1 MKNDKSLLRV
11 NEFAAL
17 LDVTPACVRRWL
29 LSDLW
34 SPAFARRGPR
44 GDELDLAAGAESE
57 IQPIIEDGLA
67 KWRAAKAQ
75 ANPHGHVT
83 IADDADM
90 RRCISEY
97 ERAKRGLPLEAGKQH
112 SSAVEWNVF
121 TYLDAQQS
129 QIIQPPWKI
138 RGLVVE
144 GGASQVSAHPHGMKS
159 LSWLNAAL
167 ESVTL
172 HTVWRH
178 FDASNVQRVLY
189 IESEDPQWLVEQ
201 RIRGI
206 AKGLGLDP
214 NADQPGFHYICPGP
228 FDLVREEELL
238 RELFAK
244 YQPDY
249 VVLSTLQNLLAG
261 RDWISQKE
269 MQPVNALIVRLSR
282 ACPLVVLTHSP
293 WDSEKRRAA
302 GTITQFANFAVTM
315 HYQKVMPGRDTKAG
329 IAKKHRSKSKSD
341 EAKSEP
347 PQVDPNDPRLV
358 SEILDVNLDG
368 DAYASYQKR
377 GGDTI
382 HIVVDSKMGTTVG
395 DFHLKLETEGDE
407 VRGLVYGG
415 EGWPKGAGKEA
426 VLEAMAAAPEAS
438 AEEIAKSAGV
448 SDRYVRQ
455 IKAKSTKKVRGK
467 AKRKAVAD

>member
-1 MKNDKSLLRV
+1 VD
-11 NEFAAL
+11 
-17 LDVTPACVRRWL
+17 TT
-29 LSDLW
+29 
-34 SPAFARRGPR
+34 
-44 GDELDLAAGAESE
+44 AGAESE
-57 IQPIIEDGLA
+57 VQGIVEQGLSEWRTA
-67 KWRAAKAQ
+67 KQQ

-83 IADDADM
+83 IADESDM
-90 RRCISEY
+90 RRCITEY
-97 ERAKRGLPLEAGKQH
+97 ERAKRRLPLEAGKQQ

-121 TYLDAQQS
+121 TYLEAQQS
-129 QIIQPPWKI
+129 QITQPPWKI

-144 GGASQVSAHPHGMKS
+144 GGATQVSAHPHGMKS

-178 FDASNVQRVLY
+178 FDASNVERVLY
-189 IESEDPQWLVEQ
+189 IESEDPQWLVEA

-206 AKGLGLDP
+206 AKGLGLEPDT
-214 NADQPGFHYICPGP
+214 DQPGFHYICPGP
-228 FDLVREEELL
+228 FDLVREEESL

-261 RDWISQKE
+261 RDWISQKD
-269 MQPVNALIVRLSR
+269 MQPINALIVRLSR
-282 ACPLVVLTHSP
+282 ICPLVVLTHSP

-329 IAKKHRSKSKSD
+329 GTKKHRSKSKSD
-341 EAKSEP
+341 QAKAEP
-347 PQVDPNDPRLV
+347 SQIDPNDPRLV

-368 DAYASYQKR
+368 DAYAAYQKR

-382 HIVVDSKMGTTVG
+382 HVVVDSKMGALVG

-426 VLEAMAAAPEAS
+426 VLEALAADPDAS

-455 IKAKSTKKVRGK
+455 IKAKSPKKGRRK
-467 AKRKAVAD
+467 AKSKAVAD